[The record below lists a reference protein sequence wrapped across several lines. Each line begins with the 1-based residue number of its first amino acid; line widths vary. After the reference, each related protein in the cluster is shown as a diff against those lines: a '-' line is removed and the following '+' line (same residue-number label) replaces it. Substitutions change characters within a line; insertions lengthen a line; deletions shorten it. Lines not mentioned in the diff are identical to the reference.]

1 MDNLERGLERAVRS
15 AFSAGGPRAVKPVEI
30 ASALRQ
36 AMDDES
42 FALSEGHTVAPN
54 DYVVH
59 FSPADFERARSWG
72 AALANELCDEVIRH
86 AESQQYALPGSVR
99 VAFHPDEDVRPGD
112 LRVVTRLDDGS
123 ISVPATHDDDGA
135 SSATVRGP
143 QAAAPAPER
152 LVEDVP
158 VAAPQ
163 PAPEVPAPRVEPR
176 IEPRPAPRR
185 AAAPAPSARPAPQ
198 PAPADDATVVMGR
211 PAAQPTG
218 PALELDGRLLPLD
231 RGDLI
236 LGRSPERADLVV
248 PDSSVSR
255 QHLRLLTVGSTVTLL
270 DLGSRNGVLVN
281 GRRVEG
287 STTLRDGDVVT
298 VGQTELLFFG
308 GTGGRA

>member
-1 MDNLERGLERAVRS
+1 MGLLDNLERGLERAVRS

-54 DYVVH
+54 SYVVH

-72 AALANELCDEVIRH
+72 STLASELCDEVIRH
-86 AESQQYALPGSVR
+86 ADSQGYALPGTVR
-99 VAFHPDEDVRPGD
+99 VAFHPDADVRAGD

-123 ISVPATHDDDGA
+123 LTAPAPHDDGA
-135 SSATVRGP
+135 SPATAHGP
-143 QAAAPAPER
+143 GASAAAPDR
-152 LVEDVP
+152 LVEDLP
-158 VAAPQ
+158 AAP
-163 PAPEVPAPRVEPR
+163 PREPSPAPRVG
-176 IEPRPAPRR
+176 PRPAPRR
-185 AAAPAPSARPAPQ
+185 AAAPT
-198 PAPADDATVVMGR
+198 APAAHAHADQPTVVMGR
-211 PAAQPTG
+211 PVTEPAG
-218 PALELDGRLLPLD
+218 PALELDGRMLPLD
-231 RGDLI
+231 GDDLI
-236 LGRSPERADLVV
+236 LGRSAERADLVI

-255 QHLRLLTVGSTVTLL
+255 EHLRLLTVGSTVTLL

-281 GRRVEG
+281 GRRVDG
-287 STTLRDGDVVT
+287 SVTLRDGDVVT

>member
-1 MDNLERGLERAVRS
+1 MGLLDNLERGLERAVRS

-54 DYVVH
+54 SYVVH

-72 AALANELCDEVIRH
+72 STLASELCDEVIRH
-86 AESQQYALPGSVR
+86 ADSEGYALPGTVR
-99 VAFHPDEDVRPGD
+99 VAFHPDADVRAGD

-123 ISVPATHDDDGA
+123 LTAPAPHDDGA
-135 SSATVRGP
+135 SPATAHGP
-143 QAAAPAPER
+143 GASAAAPDR
-152 LVEDVP
+152 LVEDLP
-158 VAAPQ
+158 AAATREPS
-163 PAPEVPAPRVEPR
+163 PAPRVG
-176 IEPRPAPRR
+176 PRPAPRR
-185 AAAPAPSARPAPQ
+185 AAAPA
-198 PAPADDATVVMGR
+198 APAAHAHAHADQPTVVMGR
-211 PAAQPTG
+211 PVTEPAG
-218 PALELDGRLLPLD
+218 PALELDGRMLPLD
-231 RGDLI
+231 GDDLI
-236 LGRSPERADLVV
+236 LGRSAERADLVI

-255 QHLRLLTVGSTVTLL
+255 EHLRLLTVGSTVTLL

-281 GRRVEG
+281 GRRVDG
-287 STTLRDGDVVT
+287 SVTLRDGDVVT

>member
-54 DYVVH
+54 SYVVH

-72 AALANELCDEVIRH
+72 STLASELCDEVIRH
-86 AESQQYALPGSVR
+86 ADSQGYALPGTVR
-99 VAFHPDEDVRPGD
+99 VAFHPDADVRAGD

-123 ISVPATHDDDGA
+123 LTAPAPHDDGA
-135 SSATVRGP
+135 SPATAHGP
-143 QAAAPAPER
+143 GATAAAPDR
-152 LVEDVP
+152 LVEDLP
-158 VAAPQ
+158 AAP
-163 PAPEVPAPRVEPR
+163 PREPSPAPRV
-176 IEPRPAPRR
+176 EPRPAPRR
-185 AAAPAPSARPAPQ
+185 AAAPTTTA
-198 PAPADDATVVMGR
+198 APAHADQPTVVMGR
-211 PAAQPTG
+211 PVTVPAG
-218 PALELDGRLLPLD
+218 PALELDGRMLPLD
-231 RGDLI
+231 GDDLI
-236 LGRSPERADLVV
+236 LGRSAERADLVI

-255 QHLRLLTVGSTVTLL
+255 EHLRLLTVGSTVTLL

-281 GRRVEG
+281 GRRVDG
-287 STTLRDGDVVT
+287 SVTLRDGDVVT

>member
-1 MDNLERGLERAVRS
+1 MGLLDNLERGLERVVRS

-54 DYVVH
+54 SYVVH

-72 AALANELCDEVIRH
+72 STLASELCDEVIRH
-86 AESQQYALPGSVR
+86 ADSQGYALPGTVR
-99 VAFHPDEDVRPGD
+99 VAFHPDADVRAGD

-123 ISVPATHDDDGA
+123 LTAPAPHDDGA
-135 SSATVRGP
+135 SPATAHGP
-143 QAAAPAPER
+143 GASAAAPDR
-152 LVEDVP
+152 LVEDLP
-158 VAAPQ
+158 AAP
-163 PAPEVPAPRVEPR
+163 PREPSPAPRV
-176 IEPRPAPRR
+176 EPRPAPRR
-185 AAAPAPSARPAPQ
+185 AAAPTTTA
-198 PAPADDATVVMGR
+198 APAHADQPTVVMGR
-211 PAAQPTG
+211 PVTVPAG
-218 PALELDGRLLPLD
+218 PALELDGRMLPLD
-231 RGDLI
+231 GDDLI
-236 LGRSPERADLVV
+236 LGRSAERADLVI

-255 QHLRLLTVGSTVTLL
+255 EHLRLLTVGSTVTLL

-281 GRRVEG
+281 GRRVDG
-287 STTLRDGDVVT
+287 SVTLRDGDVVT

>member
-1 MDNLERGLERAVRS
+1 MGLLDNLERGLERAVRS

-54 DYVVH
+54 SYVVH

-72 AALANELCDEVIRH
+72 STLASELCDEVIRH
-86 AESQQYALPGSVR
+86 ADSQGYALPGTVR
-99 VAFHPDEDVRPGD
+99 VAFHPDADVRAGD

-123 ISVPATHDDDGA
+123 LTAPAPHDDGA
-135 SSATVRGP
+135 SPATAHGP
-143 QAAAPAPER
+143 GATAAAPDR
-152 LVEDVP
+152 LVEDLP
-158 VAAPQ
+158 AAP
-163 PAPEVPAPRVEPR
+163 PREPSPAPRV
-176 IEPRPAPRR
+176 EPRPAPRR
-185 AAAPAPSARPAPQ
+185 AAAST
-198 PAPADDATVVMGR
+198 APAAPAHADQPTVVMGR
-211 PAAQPTG
+211 PVTGPAG
-218 PALELDGRLLPLD
+218 PALELDGRMLPLD
-231 RGDLI
+231 GDDLI
-236 LGRSPERADLVV
+236 LGRSAERADLVI

-255 QHLRLLTVGSTVTLL
+255 EHLRLLTVGSTVTLL

-281 GRRVEG
+281 GRRVDG
-287 STTLRDGDVVT
+287 SVTLRDGDVVT

>member
-1 MDNLERGLERAVRS
+1 MERGPVVGLLDNLERGLERAVRS

-54 DYVVH
+54 SYVVH

-72 AALANELCDEVIRH
+72 STLASELCDEVIRH
-86 AESQQYALPGSVR
+86 ADSQGYALPGTVR
-99 VAFHPDEDVRPGD
+99 VAFHPDADVRAGD

-123 ISVPATHDDDGA
+123 LTAPAPHDDGA
-135 SSATVRGP
+135 SPATAHGP
-143 QAAAPAPER
+143 GATAAAPDR
-152 LVEDVP
+152 LVEDLP
-158 VAAPQ
+158 AAP
-163 PAPEVPAPRVEPR
+163 PREPSPAPRV
-176 IEPRPAPRR
+176 EPRPAPRR
-185 AAAPAPSARPAPQ
+185 AAAPA
-198 PAPADDATVVMGR
+198 APAAPAHADQPTVVMGR
-211 PAAQPTG
+211 PVTEPAG
-218 PALELDGRLLPLD
+218 PALELDGRMLPLD
-231 RGDLI
+231 GDDLI
-236 LGRSPERADLVV
+236 LGRSAERADLVI

-255 QHLRLLTVGSTVTLL
+255 EHLRLLTVGSTVTLL

-281 GRRVEG
+281 GRRVDG
-287 STTLRDGDVVT
+287 SVTLRDGDVVT

>member
-1 MDNLERGLERAVRS
+1 MGLLDNLERGLERVVRS

-54 DYVVH
+54 SYVVH

-72 AALANELCDEVIRH
+72 STLASELCDEVIRH
-86 AESQQYALPGSVR
+86 ADSQGYALPGTVW
-99 VAFHPDEDVRPGD
+99 VAFHPDADVRAGD

-123 ISVPATHDDDGA
+123 LPAPAPHDDGA
-135 SSATVRGP
+135 SPATAHGPGASAATP
-143 QAAAPAPER
+143 DR
-152 LVEDVP
+152 LVEDLP
-158 VAAPQ
+158 VAAPRE
-163 PAPEVPAPRVEPR
+163 PSPAPRVG
-176 IEPRPAPRR
+176 PRPAPRR
-185 AAAPAPSARPAPQ
+185 AAAPAHADQ
-198 PAPADDATVVMGR
+198 PTVVMGR
-211 PAAQPTG
+211 PVAEPAG
-218 PALELDGRLLPLD
+218 PALELDGRMLPLD
-231 RGDLI
+231 GDDLI
-236 LGRSPERADLVV
+236 LGRSAERADLVI

-255 QHLRLLTVGSTVTLL
+255 EHLRLLTVGSTVTLL

-281 GRRVEG
+281 GRRVDG
-287 STTLRDGDVVT
+287 SVTLRDGDVVT

>member
-1 MDNLERGLERAVRS
+1 MGLLDNLERGLERAVRS

-54 DYVVH
+54 SYVVH

-72 AALANELCDEVIRH
+72 STLASELCDEVIRH
-86 AESQQYALPGSVR
+86 AGSQGYALPGTVR
-99 VAFHPDEDVRPGD
+99 VAFHPDADVRAGD

-123 ISVPATHDDDGA
+123 LTAPAPHDDGA
-135 SSATVRGP
+135 SPATAHGP
-143 QAAAPAPER
+143 GATAAAPDR
-152 LVEDVP
+152 LVEDLP
-158 VAAPQ
+158 AAP
-163 PAPEVPAPRVEPR
+163 PREPSPAPRV
-176 IEPRPAPRR
+176 EPRPAPRR
-185 AAAPAPSARPAPQ
+185 AAAPTTTA
-198 PAPADDATVVMGR
+198 APAHADQPTVVMGR
-211 PAAQPTG
+211 PVTVPAG
-218 PALELDGRLLPLD
+218 PALELDGRMLPLD
-231 RGDLI
+231 GDDLI
-236 LGRSPERADLVV
+236 LGRSAERADLVI

-255 QHLRLLTVGSTVTLL
+255 EHLRLLTVGSTVTLL

-281 GRRVEG
+281 GRRVDG
-287 STTLRDGDVVT
+287 SVTLRDGDVVT

>member
-1 MDNLERGLERAVRS
+1 MGLLDNLERGLERAVRS

-54 DYVVH
+54 SYVVH

-72 AALANELCDEVIRH
+72 STLASELCDEVIRH
-86 AESQQYALPGSVR
+86 ADSQGYALPGTVR
-99 VAFHPDEDVRPGD
+99 VAFHPDADVRAGD

-123 ISVPATHDDDGA
+123 LTAPAPHDDGA
-135 SSATVRGP
+135 SPATAHGP
-143 QAAAPAPER
+143 GASAAAPDR
-152 LVEDVP
+152 LVEDLP
-158 VAAPQ
+158 AAP
-163 PAPEVPAPRVEPR
+163 PREPSPAPRVG
-176 IEPRPAPRR
+176 PRPAPRR
-185 AAAPAPSARPAPQ
+185 AAAST
-198 PAPADDATVVMGR
+198 APAAPAHADQPTVVMGR
-211 PAAQPTG
+211 PVTEPAG
-218 PALELDGRLLPLD
+218 PALELDGRMLPLD
-231 RGDLI
+231 GDDLI
-236 LGRSPERADLVV
+236 LGRSAERADLVI

-255 QHLRLLTVGSTVTLL
+255 EHLRLLTVGSTVTLL

-281 GRRVEG
+281 GRRVDG
-287 STTLRDGDVVT
+287 SVTLRDGDVVT

>member
-1 MDNLERGLERAVRS
+1 MGLLDNLERGLERVVRS

-54 DYVVH
+54 SYVVH

-72 AALANELCDEVIRH
+72 STLASELCDEVIRH
-86 AESQQYALPGSVR
+86 ADSQGYALPGTVR
-99 VAFHPDEDVRPGD
+99 VAFHPDADVRAGD

-123 ISVPATHDDDGA
+123 LTAPAPHDDGA
-135 SSATVRGP
+135 SPATAHGP
-143 QAAAPAPER
+143 GASAAAPDR
-152 LVEDVP
+152 LVEDLP
-158 VAAPQ
+158 AAP
-163 PAPEVPAPRVEPR
+163 PREPSPAPRV
-176 IEPRPAPRR
+176 EPRPAPRR
-185 AAAPAPSARPAPQ
+185 AAAPA
-198 PAPADDATVVMGR
+198 APAAPAHADQPTVVMGR
-211 PAAQPTG
+211 PVTVPAG
-218 PALELDGRLLPLD
+218 PALELDGRMLPLD
-231 RGDLI
+231 GDDLI
-236 LGRSPERADLVV
+236 LGRSAERADLVI

-255 QHLRLLTVGSTVTLL
+255 EHLRLLTVGSTVTLL

-281 GRRVEG
+281 GRRVDG
-287 STTLRDGDVVT
+287 SVTLRDGDVVT

>member
-1 MDNLERGLERAVRS
+1 MGLLDNLERGLERAVRS

-54 DYVVH
+54 SYVVH

-72 AALANELCDEVIRH
+72 SPLASELCDEVIRH
-86 AESQQYALPGSVR
+86 ADSQGYALPGTVR
-99 VAFHPDEDVRPGD
+99 VAFHPDADVRAGD

-123 ISVPATHDDDGA
+123 LTAPAPHDDGA
-135 SSATVRGP
+135 SPATAHGP
-143 QAAAPAPER
+143 GATAAAPDR
-152 LVEDVP
+152 LVEDLP
-158 VAAPQ
+158 AAP
-163 PAPEVPAPRVEPR
+163 PREPSPAPRV
-176 IEPRPAPRR
+176 EPRPAPRR
-185 AAAPAPSARPAPQ
+185 AAAPAVPA
-198 PAPADDATVVMGR
+198 APAHADQPTVVMGR
-211 PAAQPTG
+211 PVAEPAG
-218 PALELDGRLLPLD
+218 PALELDGRMLPLD
-231 RGDLI
+231 GDDLI
-236 LGRSPERADLVV
+236 LGRSAERADLVI

-255 QHLRLLTVGSTVTLL
+255 EHLRLLTVGSTVTLL

-281 GRRVEG
+281 GRRVDG
-287 STTLRDGDVVT
+287 SVTLRDGDVVT

>member
-1 MDNLERGLERAVRS
+1 MGLLDNLERGLERAVRS

-54 DYVVH
+54 SYVVH

-72 AALANELCDEVIRH
+72 STLASELCDEVIRH
-86 AESQQYALPGSVR
+86 ADSQGYALPGTVR
-99 VAFHPDEDVRPGD
+99 VAFHPDADVRAGD

-123 ISVPATHDDDGA
+123 LTAPAPHDDGA
-135 SSATVRGP
+135 SPATAHGP
-143 QAAAPAPER
+143 GASAAAPDR
-152 LVEDVP
+152 LVEDLP
-158 VAAPQ
+158 AAAPRK
-163 PAPEVPAPRVEPR
+163 PSPAPRVG
-176 IEPRPAPRR
+176 PRPAPRW
-185 AAAPAPSARPAPQ
+185 AAASTAPAAPAHADQ
-198 PAPADDATVVMGR
+198 PTVVMGR
-211 PAAQPTG
+211 PVTGPAG
-218 PALELDGRLLPLD
+218 PALELDGRMLPLD
-231 RGDLI
+231 GDDLI
-236 LGRSPERADLVV
+236 LGRSAERADLVI

-255 QHLRLLTVGSTVTLL
+255 EHLRLLTVGSTVTLL

-281 GRRVEG
+281 GRRVDG
-287 STTLRDGDVVT
+287 SVTLRDGDVVT

>member
-1 MDNLERGLERAVRS
+1 MGLLDNLERGLERVVRS

-54 DYVVH
+54 SYVVH

-72 AALANELCDEVIRH
+72 STLASELCDEVIRH
-86 AESQQYALPGSVR
+86 ADSQGYALPGTVR
-99 VAFHPDEDVRPGD
+99 VAFHPDADVRAGD

-123 ISVPATHDDDGA
+123 LTAPAPHDDGA
-135 SSATVRGP
+135 SPATAHGP
-143 QAAAPAPER
+143 GATAAAPDR
-152 LVEDVP
+152 LVEDLP
-158 VAAPQ
+158 AAP
-163 PAPEVPAPRVEPR
+163 PREPSPAPRVG
-176 IEPRPAPRR
+176 PRPAPRR
-185 AAAPAPSARPAPQ
+185 AAAPTTTA
-198 PAPADDATVVMGR
+198 APAHADQPTVVMGR
-211 PAAQPTG
+211 PVTEPAG
-218 PALELDGRLLPLD
+218 PALELDGRMLPLEGD
-231 RGDLI
+231 DLI
-236 LGRSPERADLVV
+236 LGRSAERADLVI

-255 QHLRLLTVGSTVTLL
+255 EHLRLLTVGSTVTLL

-281 GRRVEG
+281 GRRVDG
-287 STTLRDGDVVT
+287 SVTLRDGDVVT

>member
-1 MDNLERGLERAVRS
+1 MGLLDNLERGLERAVRS

-54 DYVVH
+54 NYVVH

-72 AALANELCDEVIRH
+72 STLASELCDEVIRH
-86 AESQQYALPGSVR
+86 ADSQGYALPGTVR
-99 VAFHPDEDVRPGD
+99 VAFHPDADVRTGD

-123 ISVPATHDDDGA
+123 LTAPAPHDDGA
-135 SSATVRGP
+135 SPATARGP
-143 QAAAPAPER
+143 GASAAAPDR
-152 LVEDVP
+152 LVEDLP
-158 VAAPQ
+158 AAAPRE
-163 PAPEVPAPRVEPR
+163 PSPAPRVG
-176 IEPRPAPRR
+176 PRPAPRR
-185 AAAPAPSARPAPQ
+185 AAAPA
-198 PAPADDATVVMGR
+198 APAAPAHADQPTVVMGR
-211 PAAQPTG
+211 PVTEPAG
-218 PALELDGRLLPLD
+218 PALELDGRMLPLD
-231 RGDLI
+231 GDDLI
-236 LGRSPERADLVV
+236 LGRSAERADLVI

-255 QHLRLLTVGSTVTLL
+255 EHLRLLTVGSTVTLL

-281 GRRVEG
+281 GRRVDG
-287 STTLRDGDVVT
+287 SVTLRDGDVVT

>member
-1 MDNLERGLERAVRS
+1 MGLLDNLERGLERVVRS

-54 DYVVH
+54 SYVVH

-72 AALANELCDEVIRH
+72 STLASELCDEVIRH
-86 AESQQYALPGSVR
+86 ADSQGYALPGTVR
-99 VAFHPDEDVRPGD
+99 VAFHPDADVRAGD

-123 ISVPATHDDDGA
+123 LTAPAPHDDGA
-135 SSATVRGP
+135 SPATAHGP
-143 QAAAPAPER
+143 GASAAAPDR
-152 LVEDVP
+152 LVEDLP
-158 VAAPQ
+158 AAAPRK
-163 PAPEVPAPRVEPR
+163 PSPAPRVG
-176 IEPRPAPRR
+176 PRPAPRR
-185 AAAPAPSARPAPQ
+185 AAAPA
-198 PAPADDATVVMGR
+198 APAAPAHADQPTVVMGR
-211 PAAQPTG
+211 PVTEPAG
-218 PALELDGRLLPLD
+218 PALELDGRMLPLD
-231 RGDLI
+231 GDDLI
-236 LGRSPERADLVV
+236 LGRSAERADLVI

-255 QHLRLLTVGSTVTLL
+255 EHLRLLTVGSTVTLL

-281 GRRVEG
+281 GRRVDG
-287 STTLRDGDVVT
+287 SVTLRDGDVVT

>member
-1 MDNLERGLERAVRS
+1 MGLLDNLERGLERAVRS

-54 DYVVH
+54 SYVVH

-72 AALANELCDEVIRH
+72 STLASELCDEVIRH
-86 AESQQYALPGSVR
+86 ADSQGYALPGTVR
-99 VAFHPDEDVRPGD
+99 VAFHPDADVRAGD

-123 ISVPATHDDDGA
+123 LPAPAPHDDGA
-135 SSATVRGP
+135 SPATAHGP
-143 QAAAPAPER
+143 GASAAAPDR
-152 LVEDVP
+152 LVEDLP
-158 VAAPQ
+158 AAP
-163 PAPEVPAPRVEPR
+163 PREPSPAPRV
-176 IEPRPAPRR
+176 EPRPAPRR
-185 AAAPAPSARPAPQ
+185 AAAPTTTA
-198 PAPADDATVVMGR
+198 APAHADQPTVVMGR
-211 PAAQPTG
+211 PVTGPAG
-218 PALELDGRLLPLD
+218 PALELDGRMLPLD
-231 RGDLI
+231 GDDLI
-236 LGRSPERADLVV
+236 LGRSAERADLVI

-255 QHLRLLTVGSTVTLL
+255 EHLRLLTVGSTVTLL

-281 GRRVEG
+281 GRRVDG
-287 STTLRDGDVVT
+287 SVTLRDGDVVT